1 MIIKDFHDKPFEI
14 SEEDLTA
21 LIKGTFD
28 DLNYAEYVG
37 GTLTY
42 DYEGRLLMFN
52 LTDDTLPAEARYW
65 LAKLYLKH
73 KSPKHHHWKL
83 ANTIAQ
89 QFRME
94 VV

>member
-1 MIIKDFHDKPFEI
+1 MIIKDFHDKDFEI
-14 SEEDLTA
+14 SEEELIA

-28 DLNYAEYVG
+28 DKNYAEYVA

-42 DYEGRLLMFN
+42 DYSDRLLAFN
-52 LTDDTLPAEARYW
+52 LSDDLPAEAKYW

-73 KSPKHHHWKL
+73 KTPRHHHWKDAQNIAESFRL
-83 ANTIAQ
+83 A
-89 QFRME
+89 